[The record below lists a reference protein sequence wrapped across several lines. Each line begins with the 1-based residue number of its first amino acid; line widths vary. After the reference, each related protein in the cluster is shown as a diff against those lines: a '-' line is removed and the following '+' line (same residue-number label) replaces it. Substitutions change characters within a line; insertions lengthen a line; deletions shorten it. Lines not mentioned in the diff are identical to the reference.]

1 MSATA
6 IFELRRENL
15 TKIIDGLI
23 AAKKFKTGKEI
34 CEHYALSAS
43 YISQLLNSHRQIGE
57 KSARELEQK
66 LGLEPLCLDQK
77 EPNFVD
83 VTAEREFPCFE
94 MQIIDAELFQLKP
107 SKVNLDTVGFL
118 NLTPSHYLI
127 CMPATI
133 YQPVLRVGDIL
144 ILDQNASAKINDRV
158 CVYLSNGCQLIL
170 EYLSQTELL
179 YAFQSLDAKRQV
191 NFQKT
196 DVEYMHR
203 LVAIVS
209 L

>member
-15 TKIIDGLI
+15 SKIIDHWI
-23 AAKKFKTGKEI
+23 ASKRFETGKAM
-34 CEHYALSAS
+34 CEHFDVEPA
-43 YISQLLNSHRQIGE
+43 YIAQLLNSKRQIGE
-57 KSARELEQK
+57 KSARALEQK
-66 LGLEPLCLDQK
+66 LGLEPFRLDQEK
-77 EPNFVD
+77 LAMVEVQEQK
-83 VTAEREFPCFE
+83 TTCFD
-94 MQIIDAELFQLKP
+94 MHIVDAELFQLKP
-107 SKVNLDTVGFL
+107 RQVDLNTFGFL

-127 CMPATI
+127 CIPATI
-133 YQPVLRVGDIL
+133 YQPVLRAGDIL

-158 CVYLSNGCQLIL
+158 CVYLNNGCQLIL
-170 EYLSQTELL
+170 EYLSETELL

-196 DVEYMHR
+196 DVEHMHH